1 MFAMAK
7 RVYAE
12 TAGNTQ
18 KLWGFSDDFEHHEQT
33 PLILK
38 NGDEGAVPTGDLSL
52 SKGIW
57 E

>member
-1 MFAMAK
+1 MFAIAK
-7 RVYAE
+7 RVY

-18 KLWGFSDDFEHHEQT
+18 KLLGFTDDFEHHEQT

-38 NGDEGAVPTGDLSL
+38 NGDDGAVPTDDLSL